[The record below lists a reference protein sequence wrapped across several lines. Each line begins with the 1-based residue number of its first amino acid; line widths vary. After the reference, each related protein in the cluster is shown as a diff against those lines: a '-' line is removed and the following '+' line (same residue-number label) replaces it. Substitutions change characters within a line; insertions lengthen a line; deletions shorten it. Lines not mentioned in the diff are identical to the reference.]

1 MSDLVYS
8 DPVTAFE
15 PWKNYPDLTRDRLST
30 IAGIIR
36 DVRRET
42 VVLHDPE
49 HGDGPWSLGCRAYE
63 RICFA
68 IRKAAN
74 DSDWLTILQQTRNL
88 EFGFAI
94 GTIPFRFYRGKPD
107 EPPDNYLFKTFGELQ
122 HLQLCLEIEGLRPID
137 NILRLAV
144 ETDATREVSAVTLV
158 ELDDAGNALSV
169 YPVPFGGNLQNIT
182 SIQTP
187 AVDLPPVVAEPLKK
201 EEEQE
206 QKKKNALG
214 SVS

>member
-1 MSDLVYS
+1 M
-8 DPVTAFE
+8 TAFE
-15 PWKNYPDLTRDRLST
+15 PWMKYPDLTRDRLST
-30 IAGIIR
+30 IRIIR
-36 DVRRET
+36 RVRRET
-42 VVLHDPE
+42 VALHDPE
-49 HGDGPWSLGCRAYE
+49 QGDGPWSLGCRAYE

-68 IRKAAN
+68 LKQAAGQH
-74 DSDWLTILQQTRNL
+74 DWLSVLQDAQYL
-88 EFGFAI
+88 EFSFAI
-94 GTIPFRFYRGKPD
+94 GTVPFRFYRGKPD

-169 YPVPFGGNLQNIT
+169 YPVPLDGVIQNVT
-182 SIQTP
+182 PIQAPT
-187 AVDLPPVVAEPLKK
+187 VDLPPVIAEPLANEEEKQKQKK
-201 EEEQE
+201 E
-206 QKKKNALG
+206 NGFG